1 MALIANP
8 FTVGLAAAT
17 VVSGDAAGMRA
28 QLERVFAGVP
38 ATEYL
43 ADFHLTGAGAGAI
56 WQASFVLTG
65 DPVEVTPI
73 APIRS
78 VLVRVVVAGDSSTLN
93 LQIDLAGAELL
104 AAGAVWLAKVVTA
117 GAGAGAVWMAVLV
130 ASKAPRPLP
139 CDCPPPSPPRLLA
152 HADNGSTTIPIA
164 IAPTATALA
173 VTGPV
178 VVLAGQRVLVWA
190 RIFGH
195 FTHAGTL
202 FSAVIATPTVGPS
215 IFLDGTADTVDSD
228 ATITFAGA
236 FPGATSTPALPAG
249 TYTFTLQASVT
260 GGAVGV
266 VDGFPPAVTPGA
278 QLTIEVVGP

>member
-1 MALIANP
+1 MALIAIP
-8 FTVGLAAAT
+8 FARGTSAGV
-17 VVSGDAAGMRA
+17 VVSGDAAGMLT
-28 QLERVFAGVP
+28 QLTRVIAGISSDF
-38 ATEYL
+38 L
-43 ADFHLTGAGAGAI
+43 ADLSLTGAGAGAI
-56 WQASFVLTG
+56 WQACMVFTDEAVSETPLVPVGDVLL
-65 DPVEVTPI
+65 
-73 APIRS
+73 A
-78 VLVRVVVAGDSSTLN
+78 VVVAGEPAALN
-93 LQIDLAGAELL
+93 LQLDLAGQALGV
-104 AAGAVWLAKVVTA
+104 AGAKWIAKVITA
-117 GAGAGAVWMAVLV
+117 GAGAGAAWMGVIV
-130 ASKAPRPLP
+130 ASKSARPLP

-164 IAPTATALA
+164 IAPTATALV

-190 RIFGH
+190 RIFAH

-202 FSAVIATPTVGPS
+202 FSAVVATPTVGPP